1 MEPILEHLPKQKE
14 ESFVVKS
21 FDYRYFPTPWHY
33 HPEFELVL
41 VTAGTGKRFIGDHIC
56 DFAPGNLALI
66 GPNLPHT
73 YHNDEKYYEENSRLR
88 AKSIVVHFLEESLGA
103 GFLSLPESGQLRK
116 LLSQSARGL
125 DITGK
130 TNRAVSDRMKEL
142 VSLNGLSRWLKL
154 VEILHIL
161 AAAGEY
167 HYISRIPVNGQN
179 EKEDGRMAKVMDY
192 VLKNYTSEISVND
205 VARLLNM
212 ADNSFSRYFSQRT
225 RKTFTSFVNEVRLN
239 HACKLLIENRLSVA
253 QICFECGFNNLSN
266 FNKHFKELY
275 GRTPLAYR
283 KQLSKLAIGNT

>member
-1 MEPILEHLPKQKE
+1 MEPILEHLPKHKE

-41 VTAGTGKRFIGDHIC
+41 VTASTGKRFIGDQIC

-66 GPNLPHT
+66 GPDLPHT
-73 YHNDEKYYEENSRLR
+73 YHNDEKYYNGNSRLR
-88 AKSIVVHFLEESLGA
+88 ARSIVVHFLERSLGA
-103 GFLSLPESGQLRK
+103 DFLSLPESGPLRN
-116 LLSQSARGL
+116 LFMHSARGL
-125 DITGK
+125 EITGK
-130 TNRAVSDRMKEL
+130 INRAVSERMKEL
-142 VSLNGLSRWLKL
+142 VTLSGLARWLKL

-161 AAAGEY
+161 AEEKEY
-167 HYISRIPVNGQN
+167 NYISRMPVSGQN
-179 EKEDGRMAKVMDY
+179 EKEGDRMGKVMDY
-192 VLKNYTSEISVND
+192 VMKNFASEVRIND
-205 VARLLNM
+205 VAQLLNM

-253 QICFECGFNNLSN
+253 QVCFECGFNNLSN

-275 GRTPLAYR
+275 RQTPLAYR
-283 KQLSKLAIGNT
+283 KQYVQLNGKS

>member
-1 MEPILEHLPKQKE
+1 MEAILEHLPKQQE

-41 VTAGTGKRFIGDHIC
+41 VTSSTGKRYIGDQIS

-73 YHNDEKYYEENSRLR
+73 YHNDEQYYHRNSRLR
-88 AKSIVVHFLEESLGA
+88 ARSIVVHFLERSLGED
-103 GFLSLPESGQLRK
+103 FLCLPESEPLRQLF
-116 LLSQSARGL
+116 SNAARGL
-125 DITGK
+125 EITGK
-130 TNRAVSDRMKEL
+130 TNRAVTERMKAL
-142 VSLNGLSRWLKL
+142 VNMNGLARWLKL

-161 AAAGEY
+161 AETAEY
-167 HYISRIPVNGQN
+167 SFISRMPVSGQN

-192 VLKNYTSEISVND
+192 VLKHFATEIRVND
-205 VARLLNM
+205 VARQLNM

-225 RKTFTSFVNEVRLN
+225 RKTFMSFVNEVRLN
-239 HACKLLIENRLSVA
+239 HACKLLIENKLSVA

-266 FNKHFKELY
+266 FNKHFKERY
-275 GRTPLAYR
+275 RQTPLTYR
-283 KQLSKLAIGNT
+283 KQYILYAQKSM

>member
-41 VTAGTGKRFIGDHIC
+41 VTSSTGKRYIGDQIS

-66 GPNLPHT
+66 GPHLPHT
-73 YHNDEKYYEENSRLR
+73 YHNDEKYYNPKSRLR
-88 AKSIVVHFLEESLGA
+88 AKSIVVHFLERSLGVD
-103 GFLSLPESGQLRK
+103 FLSLPESEPLRN
-116 LLSQSARGL
+116 LFSHAARGL
-125 DITGK
+125 EFRGK
-130 TNRAVSDRMKEL
+130 TNKIVSERMTEL
-142 VSLNGLSRWLKL
+142 VNINGLARWLKL

-161 AAAGEY
+161 AETEEY
-167 HYISRIPVNGQN
+167 SFISRMPVSGQN

-192 VLKNYTSEISVND
+192 VLKHYASEIRVND
-205 VARLLNM
+205 VAKQLNM

-225 RKTFTSFVNEVRLN
+225 RKTFTAFVNEVRLN

-275 GRTPLAYR
+275 RQTPLAYR
-283 KQLSKLAIGNT
+283 KQINTLTVDG